1 MPSCWYRSA
10 GVQAY
15 KCDRPDIKMPYN
27 IEKVELETLRYYHGQ
42 ILNWD
47 SDVEKGVIF
56 TQKV

>member
-1 MPSCWYRSA
+1 
-10 GVQAY
+10 
-15 KCDRPDIKMPYN
+15 MPYN

-56 TQKV
+56 TPKV